1 MNTTIL
7 VNTFI
12 NEMFKFKIINSELY
26 TVIIV
31 IC

>member
-1 MNTTIL
+1 MNTSIL
-7 VNTFI
+7 ANTFI
-12 NEMFKFKIINSELY
+12 NEMSKFKILNSELY